1 MMIAGKTH
9 ITGLCILGLFC
20 QISSAQ
26 DQAEIY
32 VEAGKT
38 EDLKAKEGQ
47 KVIVYGETEGSGKS
61 GSGMNFV
68 NFKGAEFYLV
78 TFKSDLSGFKDG
90 EPADI
95 FDGKR
100 IAVEGVISVYKNK
113 PQIKLTSPDAVTEL
127 GEDEVFPPKTENQKP
142 AEEKPTSATRKPI
155 ESGKTEAAEPK
166 KKPPI
171 DPKKYFK

>member
-1 MMIAGKTH
+1 MMILRKTC
-9 ITGLCILGLFC
+9 IVALCALGFFN
-20 QISSAQ
+20 QFSSAQ
-26 DQAEIY
+26 DHAKIY
-32 VEAGKT
+32 IEAGKT
-38 EDLKAKEGQ
+38 DDLKAKEGQ
-47 KVIVYGETEGSGKS
+47 KVTVYGETEGSGKS

-95 FDGKR
+95 FDGRR
-100 IAVEGVISVYKNK
+100 IAVEGVISVYKDK

-127 GEDEVFPPKTENQKP
+127 EEDEVFPPKTESPK
-142 AEEKPTSATRKPI
+142 AAAKKTTSATKKPV
-155 ESGKTEAAEPK
+155 ENGKKKPAEPK
-166 KKPPI
+166 KKPPV